1 MRDNAVWRF
10 VKTRPHVAASH
21 VVWDRVGVEMWHAV
35 MARSDH
41 ELELRDELMSAYW
54 DEEL

>member
-21 VVWDRVGVEMWHAV
+21 LVWDRVEAEMWRAV

-41 ELELRDELMSAYW
+41 ELELRDEVMSACW